1 MKTVKSYLLSSRAVA
16 INEIQLCWKLCI
28 YFVGNFVSETFQL
41 AKLQGF
47 KNLYW
52 RFVPHKIEKEV
63 DIDVIKCNSENQFS
77 VDALPIAVLSLCTT
91 HNCFVAFLPN
101 CSYLSNL
108 LHCISNCL
116 YALLHFM

>member
-63 DIDVIKCNSENQFS
+63 DVDVNSENQFS

-91 HNCFVAFLPN
+91 HNCFVGSSQTAQ
-101 CSYLSNL
+101 LSFK
-108 LHCISNCL
+108 STV
-116 YALLHFM
+116 LHFQLFMQCFIHSSS